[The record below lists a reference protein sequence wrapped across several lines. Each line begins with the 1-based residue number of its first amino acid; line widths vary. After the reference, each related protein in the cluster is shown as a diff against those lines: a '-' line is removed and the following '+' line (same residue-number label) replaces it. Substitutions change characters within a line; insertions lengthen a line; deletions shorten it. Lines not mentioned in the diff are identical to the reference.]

1 MSLNS
6 DNGSGVRRTSSMR
19 SAQKGL
25 RPGFGSGV
33 PRKASTPGGRE
44 RTDSTSS
51 TDRTP
56 FSARTNN
63 SSRPSSR
70 NTSISG
76 PSGIPTPLKTRQP
89 SNSSIPVPTN
99 NRTRTPSGSGPRG
112 SLQRTGSNIGQ
123 RTTAY
128 SADGSKFGSS
138 SALRDAVS
146 STRNSQM

>member
-1 MSLNS
+1 MSVPLNPIS
-6 DNGSGVRRTSSMR
+6 LFCPNTLIASNKPVKNLTCQLVHDPN
-19 SAQKGL
+19 L
-25 RPGFGSGV
+25 RIN
-33 PRKASTPGGRE
+33 T
-44 RTDSTSS
+44 
-51 TDRTP
+51 
-56 FSARTNN
+56 
-63 SSRPSSR
+63 SRPNSR

-76 PSGIPTPLKTRQP
+76 TPTGLKARQP

-128 SADGSKFGSS
+128 SADGSKFASS
-138 SALRDAVS
+138 GALRDAVS